1 MIYDLLLTFTGPQ
14 GCDSTGVPLLNI
26 DRIWDIQQMCSST
39 QRLVS

>member
-26 DRIWDIQQMCSST
+26 DRILGHPADVQLYT
-39 QRLVS
+39 KTG